1 MKSALAAVLYY
12 GIARRFPTQPV
23 PLWRVGYALRRILV
37 GWMVSACGKHVIVK
51 QNAYIGRG
59 RGLVL
64 GDHAQL
70 GENCRIGPFVT
81 IGAEVVMGPD
91 VVIMTTAHAFEDPRT
106 PIRLQGDLA
115 IRPVVIGADAWIG
128 TRVVILPGVTIGKG
142 AVIGAG
148 SVVTRDIPPMSIA
161 AGNPARVIR
170 QRGDRIEVTRDA

>member
-1 MKSALAAVLYY
+1 MKSALAAVLYD

-37 GWMVSACGKHVIVK
+37 GWMVSGCGKHVIVK

-59 RGLVL
+59 GLVL
-64 GDHAQL
+64 GDYAQL

-115 IRPVVIGADAWIG
+115 IRPVVIGA
-128 TRVVILPGVTIGKG
+128 
-142 AVIGAG
+142 G
-148 SVVTRDIPPMSIA
+148 SVVTRDIPPMAIA

-170 QRGDRIEVTRDA
+170 QRGDRYEVTRDA